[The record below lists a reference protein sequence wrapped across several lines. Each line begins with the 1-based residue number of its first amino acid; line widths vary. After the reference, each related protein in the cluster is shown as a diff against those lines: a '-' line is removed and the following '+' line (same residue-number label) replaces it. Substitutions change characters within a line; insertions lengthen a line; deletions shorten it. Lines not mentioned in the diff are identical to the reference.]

1 MKRLVQASL
10 LACRLA
16 AIVLCFWP
24 LQLGAQSTFRL
35 AWDEASIGVTG
46 YAVTVDGARVDYGLT
61 PVAGDGTCN
70 CSIPLPFSGGNHTV
84 VVIAYDAIGETPSS
98 PLIVG
103 PVASPGG
110 AYTAQVGSALSVDG
124 SASSHPAGSIVQW
137 TWNWGDSSANTTAPI
152 GTATHVYGA
161 AGTFTIT
168 LTVTDNAGARASATT
183 TATITATPPPPPPPP
198 PPVWR
203 SQDIGQTVLPGGAS
217 FAGGVFTVSGSGAD
231 IWGTADAF
239 QYVYQPVS
247 GDSQITAR
255 VTTILNTDTFAK
267 AGVMLR
273 ESTSAGSAHVI
284 LDVRPDGSVELM
296 TRSGTN
302 GDTAYI
308 SGTTQVPP
316 TWLKLVRTGSTVT
329 GFASGDGL
337 AWTNVGTT
345 SVTMSANALMG
356 LVVTS
361 HDITQINIS
370 TFDQVVVSSGTVGGL
385 PSPWQNQDVG
395 STGQAGSASFANGA
409 FTVNGSGADIWDT
422 TDGFQYVYQ
431 AHAGDGQIVARV
443 TALQNTDM
451 FAKAGVMLR
460 ETTDAGAVHVILDVR
475 PDGSVEFM
483 TRQTTGGTTSY
494 VSGAVQTPP
503 TWLKLVR
510 AGSTVTGYVSQN
522 GSSWT
527 TVGSTNVGMSSTA
540 LIGLVVTSHNNGQM
554 NTSTFDNV
562 AVQ

>member
-1 MKRLVQASL
+1 MKRLVQAIL
-10 LACRLA
+10 LAGRLA
-16 AIVLCFWP
+16 AMVVCFWP
-24 LQLGAQSTFRL
+24 LQARAQGNSFHL

-84 VVIAYDAIGETPSS
+84 VVIAYNAVGETPSS
-98 PLIVG
+98 PMTVA

-124 SASSHPAGSIVQW
+124 SASNHPAGSIVQW

-168 LTVTDNAGARASATT
+168 LTVTDNAGATASATT
-183 TATITATPPPPPPPP
+183 IATVTVIPPPPPL
-198 PPVWR
+198 WR
-203 SQDIGQTVLPGGAS
+203 SQDVGQTGLPGSAA

-231 IWGTADAF
+231 IWGAADAF

-255 VTTILNTDTFAK
+255 VTTILNTDTYAK

-284 LDVRPDGSVELM
+284 LDVRPDGSVEFM
-296 TRSGTN
+296 TRSATN

-308 SGTTQVPP
+308 GGTSQVPP
-316 TWLKLVRTGSTVT
+316 TWLRLVRTGSTVA
-329 GFASGDGL
+329 GFASADGL
-337 AWTNVGTT
+337 TWTNVGTT
-345 SVTMSANALMG
+345 SVAMSANALMG
-356 LVVTS
+356 MVVTS
-361 HDITQINIS
+361 HDITQVNIS
-370 TFDQVVVSSGTVGGL
+370 TFDNVVVSSGTVGGL

-431 AHAGDGQIVARV
+431 PHAGDGQIVAKV
-443 TALQNTDM
+443 TALQNTNM

-460 ETTDAGAVHVILDVR
+460 ETTAAGAVHVILDVR

-483 TRQTTGGTTSY
+483 TRQTTGGATSY
-494 VSGAVQTPP
+494 LGGAVQTPP

-527 TVGSTNVGMSSTA
+527 AVGSTNVAMSSTA
-540 LIGLVVTSHNNGQM
+540 LIGLVVTSHDTSQINS
-554 NTSTFDNV
+554 STFNNV